1 MMFDIYL
8 SSKEFRSIAL
18 FLVLFYQWRE
28 IISIFSLKL
37 NIVKVAHF
45 RVFKYC
51 RQYAIYYNF

>member
-8 SSKEFRSIAL
+8 SSKGFRSIVL

-37 NIVKVAHF
+37 NIIKVSHF
-45 RVFKYC
+45 RVFKYS
-51 RQYAIYYNF
+51 RQYTIYYDF